1 MGAPGNNNLHN
12 RRRPGPKTRAPL
24 DSRNAEIWS
33 HLRALGS
40 APVTVQTVADATEIR
55 ERTVSAYVTAL
66 YRAEI
71 IQRVEP
77 IAMTQMGALSA
88 VYQVARPLGPLPA
101 LIRYS
106 VRGRPASDP
115 NPP

>member
-1 MGAPGNNNLHN
+1 MGSNLSN

-24 DSRNAEIWS
+24 NSRNAEIWG
-33 HLRALGS
+33 HLRALGT
-40 APVTVQTVADATEIR
+40 APFTVQTVAESTGVR
-55 ERTVSAYVTAL
+55 ERTVSAYITAL

-71 IQRVEP
+71 IRRIEP

-88 VYQVARPLGPLPA
+88 VYEVARDLGPLPS

-115 NPP
+115 NPPVAT